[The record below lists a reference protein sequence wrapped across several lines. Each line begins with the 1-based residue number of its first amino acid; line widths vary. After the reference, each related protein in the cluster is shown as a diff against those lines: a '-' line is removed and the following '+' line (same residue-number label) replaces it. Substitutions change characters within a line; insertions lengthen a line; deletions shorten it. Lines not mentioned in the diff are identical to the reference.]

1 MSQISLSQKLWKKS
15 GEFSEEKTLFEN
27 FCTLRG
33 KSEDEFVPPVFEDL
47 LDPFLFSDAEKTVKI
62 IFDAIEKKERIMI
75 FGDYDLDGMS
85 GSAILFLGLKTLGAQ
100 VSYRLPSRADG
111 YGLSEKFIQDAHSH
125 DVKVF
130 ITTDC
135 GISNF
140 KEVENA
146 KKLGMKFI
154 ITDHHSIPD
163 QIPNYDAAWHPL
175 LPTENFPDKDLTG
188 AGVAWYFCA
197 ALLRRKFGAENSR
210 KIEEEL
216 LELAVLGTVADCG
229 SLRGENRKITILG
242 LDHLKNTKNSGL
254 QALLKSSGTHP
265 EKLTAESIGFFLGP
279 RLNAAGR
286 LAHPK
291 TSLEL
296 LLGDAG
302 KAEEL
307 EKLNRERQ
315 DMVKIFVE
323 EAEAQIVLN
332 NTKEFAATI
341 VASEE
346 WLAGVI
352 GLISG
357 KLAERYGKP
366 TIAFAILEDKITGS
380 CRGPENFNIVETL
393 RKINKKNPE
402 YFFGFGG
409 HAEAAGLSL
418 HPEYFQDFCLA
429 YNEEVKNIRGENPE
443 PPFLKY
449 DAELPR
455 KITTAEIKEL
465 QQKAQPFG
473 IGNPSPLFKFSCL
486 EVVKIKTVGKDNT
499 HLSLFLK
506 AEYKNA
512 TEFLS
517 GIFFQAGEFS
527 DKIQVGDTL
536 DVLALPTINE
546 WQGKESISLQIK
558 DLRKIIES

>member
-1 MSQISLSQKLWKKS
+1 MTNILSITEKIWKKS
-15 GEFSEEKTLFEN
+15 GEFSEEKTLFQN
-27 FCTLRG
+27 FCEGRG
-33 KSEDEFVPPVFEDL
+33 KKEEDFVLPVFEDL
-47 LDPFLFSDAEKTVKI
+47 LSPSLFSDAKKTAEI
-62 IFDAIEKKERIMI
+62 IFSAIEKKERIMI

-100 VSYRLPSRADG
+100 VSYRLPSREDG
-111 YGLSEKFIQDAHSH
+111 YGLSEKFIQDAHENQ
-125 DVKVF
+125 VKVF

-140 KEVENA
+140 AEVELA

-163 QIPNYDAAWHPL
+163 KIPEYDAAWHPL
-175 LPTENFPDKDLTG
+175 LESENFPDKDLTG

-197 ALLRRKFGAENSR
+197 YLLREKFGAKNSR

-242 LDHLKNTKNSGL
+242 LQHLKNTKNSGL
-254 QALLKSSGTHP
+254 QALLKSSGTDS

-286 LAHPK
+286 LAHPR

-296 LLGDAG
+296 LLGNASR
-302 KAEEL
+302 AEEL

-315 DMVKIFVE
+315 EMVKIFLE
-323 EAEAQIVLN
+323 EAEAQLVLN
-332 NTKEFAATI
+332 ETQDFPATI
-341 VASEE
+341 VADEN
-346 WLAGVI
+346 WLPGVI

-393 RKINKKNPE
+393 RKINREHPE
-402 YFFGFGG
+402 YFLGFGG

-418 HPEYFQDFCLA
+418 YPEYFQDFCIL

-443 PPFLKY
+443 PPCIKY
-449 DAELPR
+449 ESEISR
-455 KITTAEIKEL
+455 KITIEEIQNL
-465 QQKAQPFG
+465 QKAQPFG
-473 IGNPSPLFKFSCL
+473 IGNPSPIFQFSGL
-486 EVVKIKTVGKDNT
+486 EVVKIKTVGKDDA

-506 AEYKNA
+506 REYKNA
-512 TEFLS
+512 TEFVS
-517 GIFFQAGEFS
+517 GIFFQAGDLYE
-527 DKIQVGDTL
+527 KIEVGEKL
-536 DVLALPTINE
+536 DILALPTINE
-546 WQGKESISLQIK
+546 WNGNLSISLMVSDI
-558 DLRKIIES
+558 RKQK